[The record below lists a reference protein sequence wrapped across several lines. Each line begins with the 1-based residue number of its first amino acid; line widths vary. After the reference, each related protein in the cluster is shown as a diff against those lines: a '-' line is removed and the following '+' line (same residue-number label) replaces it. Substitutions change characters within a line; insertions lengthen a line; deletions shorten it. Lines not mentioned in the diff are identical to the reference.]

1 MVRQRGV
8 ARVWHVS
15 GTSIA
20 VFVALSLAPMT
31 GGLARAQTLEVTPGG
46 AIGLGNRGWSASE
59 PNRATSANE
68 LEFSARAGAASDYI
82 YRGTTLS
89 DHGPAAGAAV
99 EARFGALYAGTTV
112 ATVKL
117 PTQPVAEFT
126 FAAGIRPKIAT
137 IDFDFGVT
145 YFAYPGER
153 LPGETGI
160 NYWEAVV
167 RGDRSIGEQ
176 VRVAAGYA
184 YSPNVSNTG
193 AWSQYVAAGVGYDV
207 PGRLLPPNLGV
218 SFTTAAGYSWFGN
231 QAPTLGG
238 FPLPAYLNWQAGV
251 TFTHKAFNLD
261 LRYYDTNLSKENCF
275 VFTGD
280 PNARPGGRV
289 DPVTNPAGLALEL
302 VRRDVRRQGL
312 VCVLDNWLVCGF
324 RLEFASRVVH
334 AHSRN
339 LGKRPGNGVVVDD
352 FQAESNILR
361 HDGRRASC
369 GKLQAI
375 ALLLPGLD
383 CAGAGSSHD
392 PVAIDDET

>member
-1 MVRQRGV
+1 VRQRGV
-8 ARVWHVS
+8 ARGWYFS
-15 GTSIA
+15 GDTIA
-20 VFVALSLAPMT
+20 ALVALSLAPMS
-31 GGLARAQTLEVTPGG
+31 GGVASAQTLDASPGGG
-46 AIGLGNRGWSASE
+46 AIGLGNRGWSASD

-68 LEFSARAGAASDYI
+68 LEFSARVGAASDYI

-89 DHGPAAGAAV
+89 DHGPAAGAAL
-99 EARFGALYAGTTV
+99 EARFGAVYAGTTV

-117 PTQPVAEFT
+117 PTQPSAEFT

-137 IDFDFGVT
+137 IDFDFGMT

-160 NYWEAVV
+160 NYWEAVI

-184 YSPNVSNTG
+184 YSPDVSNTG

-207 PGRLLPPNLGV
+207 PGRLLPPNLGI

-280 PNARPGGRV
+280 PNARLGGRV
-289 DPVTNPAGLALEL
+289 DPVTNPAGLIS
-302 VRRDVRRQGL
+302 
-312 VCVLDNWLVCGF
+312 NWCGATF
-324 RLEFASRVVH
+324 VAKAWFA
-334 AHSRN
+334 
-339 LGKRPGNGVVVDD
+339 
-352 FQAESNILR
+352 F
-361 HDGRRASC
+361 
-369 GKLQAI
+369 
-375 ALLLPGLD
+375 
-383 CAGAGSSHD
+383 
-392 PVAIDDET
+392 